1 MKWFNEAKDYGFISR
16 QSGEDVFV
24 HFSAV
29 QVNGLRTL
37 QEGQAVEFSV
47 TKGPNGFQ
55 AENAQPILRKHKN
68 TKLQGARIRC
78 RGSVSSKKII
88 LTEVCTK
95 SLRSRQAQTQDL
107 ANSTVCFARKVSF
120 QSPSAADHPALAV
133 QLHTSSPPILPLA
146 KRNETTTRSP
156 HNQSQ

>member
-1 MKWFNEAKDYGFISR
+1 MHQEQGTVKWFNEAKDYGFISR

-88 LTEVCTK
+88 LTEVYEKPAVKTGANSRLGKFHSMLCSESFLPK
-95 SLRSRQAQTQDL
+95 SVRSR
-107 ANSTVCFARKVSF
+107 
-120 QSPSAADHPALAV
+120 PSRFGCPVTYVVASNPAV
-133 QLHTSSPPILPLA
+133 G
-146 KRNETTTRSP
+146 
-156 HNQSQ
+156 